1 MAAELGQI
9 HRSEG
14 ADGQW
19 AGAANTFATQFWD
32 ARGTAV
38 MSHGVF
44 GEKNYLK
51 VVEGKGTGSL
61 D

>member
-32 ARGTAV
+32 ARV
-38 MSHGVF
+38 MYHGVF